1 MPPTEVADAGTR
13 TAFPAPAHTAA
24 RPQLAHLTAALD
36 DLRSKGTYFRLRVLD
51 DQQAAVCRYDG
62 REVINLASNNYLGLC
77 NDPRLAEA
85 ATRAIARYGV
95 GSGAVRTI
103 AGTMRIHMELEE
115 KIARFKNVEACV
127 VFQSG
132 FTANAGTVSS
142 ILGKDDF
149 ILSDELNHASIID
162 GARLSRAKIKVF
174 RHKDVAH
181 AEELLQ
187 EIQTEPGRKLIITD
201 GVFSM
206 DGDIGPVAELAALAE
221 MYGAIMMVDDA
232 HASGVLG
239 RNGRGSVDH
248 FAQKTGM
255 DHRQVD
261 VQVGTLSKAIG
272 ALGGYVCGS
281 RDLIDFLYHRAR
293 PFLFSTSHP
302 PAVAAACIAAFDILE
317 AEPERIQR
325 LWDNT
330 HYFQAE
336 LRQAGF
342 DIGGTSTPASET
354 PITPILLGDGRA
366 TMHFSRALFDRGVMA
381 TGIAFPT
388 VPEGKARIRCIV
400 SSEHTRPQLDQA
412 LETIRSTARELGIL

>member
-1 MPPTEVADAGTR
+1 MSIATTLLEETSSK
-13 TAFPAPAHTAA
+13 
-24 RPQLAHLTAALD
+24 RPQLAHLAAQLEA
-36 DLRSKGTYFRLRVLD
+36 LRIQGTYFKLRVLD
-51 DQQAAVCRYDG
+51 DAQAPVCHYDG

-77 NDPRLAEA
+77 DHPKLREA
-85 ATRAIARYGV
+85 ATAAIVKYGV

-115 KIARFKNVEACV
+115 KIARFKGVEACV

-142 ILGKDDF
+142 ILGKEDF

-181 AEELLQ
+181 AEELLK
-187 EIQTEPGRKLIITD
+187 EIQNEPGHKLVITD

-206 DGDIGPVAELAALAE
+206 DGDIGPVGALADLCE
-221 MYGAIMMVDDA
+221 KYGAIMMVDDA

-248 FAQKTGM
+248 FGCTQ
-255 DHRQVD
+255 RVD

-281 RDLIDFLYHRAR
+281 RDLIDYLYHRAR

-302 PAVAAACIAAFDILE
+302 PSVAASCMAAFDILE
-317 AEPERIQR
+317 NEPERIER
-325 LWDNT
+325 LWSNT
-330 HYFQAE
+330 KYFQE
-336 LRQAGF
+336 QLTHAGF
-342 DIGGTSTPASET
+342 DIGGKTTPKSET
-354 PITPILLGDGRA
+354 PITPIIIGDGRK
-366 TMHFSRALFDRGVMA
+366 TMEFSRAVFEQGLMA

-388 VPEGKARIRCIV
+388 VPEGKARVRCIMT
-400 SSEHTRPQLDQA
+400 SEHTREQIDKA
-412 LETIRSTARELGIL
+412 LEILTGTAKRMELLG

>member
-1 MPPTEVADAGTR
+1 MTE
-13 TAFPAPAHTAA
+13 TAT
-24 RPQLAHLTAALD
+24 RPQLAYLTDVLN
-36 DLRSKGTYFRLRVLD
+36 DLRAKGTHFKLRVLD
-51 DQQAAVCRYDG
+51 DQQAPVCHYDG
-62 REVINLASNNYLGLC
+62 REVINLASNNYLGLA
-77 NDPRLAEA
+77 NHPKLIEA
-85 ATRAIARYGV
+85 SLKATRDLGV

-132 FTANAGTVSS
+132 FAANAGTVSA
-142 ILGKDDF
+142 ILGKEDF

-181 AEELLQ
+181 CEELLK
-187 EIQTEPGRKLIITD
+187 EIANEPGHKLVITD

-206 DGDIGPVAELAALAE
+206 DGDIGPVDKLSALAKKH
-221 MYGAIMMVDDA
+221 GAIMMVDDA

-239 RNGRGSVDH
+239 RNGRGSIDH
-248 FAQKTGM
+248 FGM
-255 DHRQVD
+255 HGRVD

-281 RDLIDFLYHRAR
+281 KDLIDYLYHRAR

-302 PAVAAACIAAFDILE
+302 PAVAASCIAAFDILE
-317 AEPERIQR
+317 AEPERIDR
-325 LWDNT
+325 LWKNT
-330 HYFQAE
+330 KYFQGE
-336 LRQAGF
+336 LKRAGF
-342 DIGGTSTPASET
+342 NIGGVNTPATET
-354 PITPILLGDGRA
+354 PITPVIVGEGRA
-366 TMHFSRALFDRGVMA
+366 AMEFSRALFDEGVMG

-388 VPEGKARIRCIV
+388 VPEGKARIRLILT
-400 SSEHTRPQLDQA
+400 SEHTKPQLDRA
-412 LETIRSTARELGIL
+412 LETLERVAKRMGLLSV

>member
-1 MPPTEVADAGTR
+1 MNSAPCPT
-13 TAFPAPAHTAA
+13 P

-36 DLRSKGTYFRLRVLD
+36 DLRARGTHLRLRILS
-51 DQQAAVCRYDG
+51 DQQAPVCHYDG

-77 NDPRLAEA
+77 NHPKLREAAIA
-85 ATRAIARYGV
+85 ATRKYGV

-115 KIARFKNVEACV
+115 KIAAFKNVEACV

-132 FTANAGTVSS
+132 FAANAGTVSS

-181 AEELLQ
+181 AEELLLEVQ
-187 EIQTEPGRKLIITD
+187 HEPGRKLLITD

-206 DGDIGPVAELAALAE
+206 DGDIGPVAALAVLAE
-221 MYGAIMMVDDA
+221 EYGAIMMVDDA

-239 RNGRGSVDH
+239 RNGRGSIDH
-248 FAQKTGM
+248 F
-255 DHRQVD
+255 QVHGKVD
-261 VQVGTLSKAIG
+261 IQVGTLSKAIG

-302 PAVAAACIAAFDILE
+302 PSVAATCIAAFDLLE
-317 AEPERIQR
+317 SEPERIDR
-325 LWDNT
+325 LWANT
-330 HYFQAE
+330 IYFKQQLAN
-336 LRQAGF
+336 AGF
-342 DIGGTSTPASET
+342 DIGGRTTPKSET
-354 PITPILLGDGRA
+354 PITPIILGDGRA
-366 TMHFSRALFDRGVMA
+366 TMDFSRALFEAGVMA
-381 TGIAFPT
+381 TSIAFPT
-388 VPEGKARIRCIV
+388 VPEGKARIRTIMT
-400 SSEHTRPQLDQA
+400 SEHTRAQIDQA
-412 LETIRSTARELGIL
+412 LETITAVAKKSGIL

>member
-1 MPPTEVADAGTR
+1 MTEMKPQPQATPQATK
-13 TAFPAPAHTAA
+13 

-36 DLRSKGTYFRLRVLD
+36 DLKARGTYFKLRVLD
-51 DQQAAVCRYDG
+51 DAQAPVCHYDG

-77 NDPRLAEA
+77 NDPRLEA
-85 ATRAIARYGV
+85 AAQHALKTLGV

-115 KIARFKNVEACV
+115 KIARFKGVEACV

-142 ILGKDDF
+142 ILGKEDF

-187 EIQTEPGRKLIITD
+187 EIRNEPGRKLVITD

-206 DGDIGPVAELAALAE
+206 DGDIGPVAALCDLCDK
-221 MYGAIMMVDDA
+221 YGAIMMVDDA

-248 FAQKTGM
+248 FGCTQ
-255 DHRQVD
+255 RVD
-261 VQVGTLSKAIG
+261 IQVGTLSKAIG

-281 RDLIDFLYHRAR
+281 RDLIDYLYHRAR

-302 PAVAAACIAAFDILE
+302 PSVAATCIAAFDILE
-317 AEPERIQR
+317 AEPERIDR
-325 LWDNT
+325 LWSNT
-330 HYFQAE
+330 RYFQDQ

-342 DIGGTSTPASET
+342 NIGGVTTPATET
-354 PITPILLGDGRA
+354 PITPILLGDGRV
-366 TMHFSRALFDRGVMA
+366 TMDFSRALFDKGLMA

-388 VPEGKARIRCIV
+388 VPEGKARIRCIMT
-400 SSEHTRPQLDQA
+400 SEHTRAQIDRA
-412 LETIRSTARELGIL
+412 LEILHTTAREKGLL

>member
-1 MPPTEVADAGTR
+1 MFRMSNTTGT
-13 TAFPAPAHTAA
+13 
-24 RPQLAHLTAALD
+24 RPQLAHLTAQIDEMKA
-36 DLRSKGTYFRLRVLD
+36 RGTFFKLRVLD
-51 DQQAAVCRYDG
+51 DEQAAVCTYDG
-62 REVINLASNNYLGLC
+62 KRVINLASNNYLGLC
-77 NDPRLAEA
+77 NHPKLREA
-85 ATRAIARYGV
+85 ALEATEKYGV

-115 KIARFKNVEACV
+115 KIAAFKNVEACV

-132 FTANAGTVSS
+132 FAANAGTVSS

-174 RHKDVAH
+174 RHKDMDH

-187 EIQTEPGRKLIITD
+187 DIEHEPGRKLIITD

-206 DGDIGPVAELAALAE
+206 DGDIGPVDKLAALAE
-221 MYGAIMMVDDA
+221 RYDAIMMVDDA

-248 FAQKTGM
+248 FNVHGK
-255 DHRQVD
+255 VD

-272 ALGGYVCGS
+272 SLGGYVCGS
-281 RDLIDFLYHRAR
+281 RDLIDYLCHRAR

-302 PAVAAACIAAFDILE
+302 PSVAASCIAAFDLLE
-317 AEPERIQR
+317 NEPERIAR
-325 LWDNT
+325 LWANT
-330 HYFQAE
+330 AYFKEQ
-336 LRQAGF
+336 LTSAGF
-342 DIGGTSTPASET
+342 DVGGVTTPKSET
-354 PITPILLGDGRA
+354 PITPIILGDGRR
-366 TMHFSRALFDRGVMA
+366 TMEFSKALFDAGVMA

-388 VPEGKARIRCIV
+388 VPEGKARVRTIMT
-400 SSEHTRPQLDQA
+400 SEHTRAEIDQA
-412 LETIRSTARELGIL
+412 LEVMELVAKRMGILG